1 MSELRR
7 ILGIDHGEK
16 RIGVAISDPFGMFSR
31 PHSIIPATTDDDVYA
46 SLGALAEAEGIVKI
60 VVGLPSDAEGGVG
73 HQGRIV
79 LTWARGLAA
88 RVSPPVVLWDE
99 SYSSSAAADILA
111 RTGKRR
117 RGEPLD
123 DVAAAAILQEYLDAG
138 GAEREPGHTLDDF
151 PHAG

>member
-1 MSELRR
+1 MTEIRR

-31 PHSIIPATTDDDVYA
+31 PHSIIQHTDA
-46 SLGALAEAEGIVKI
+46 AAAHQAIRALAESEGVVKI
-60 VVGLPSDAEGGVG
+60 VVGLPSDSQGGVG
-73 HQGRIV
+73 HQGQIV
-79 LTWARGLAA
+79 LAWARGLAECVA
-88 RVSPPVVLWDE
+88 QPVVFWDE

-111 RTGKRR
+111 RGGKRR

-138 GAEREPGHTLDDF
+138 GADREPGTPLADF
-151 PHAG
+151 TEHD